1 MKVLYEHEKAHL
13 RYNEETRAIELIW
26 KKIHDVETYK
36 MVFNKALIFFQ
47 EHKAIN
53 LLSDIRNEGVV
64 SPTTSRWV
72 QEEILTKAYKSGLK
86 KIAIIMDTDV
96 FKEFYIEN
104 IRKKTTEETLQSFD
118 SYENANAWLK
128 S

>member
-1 MKVLYEHEKAHL
+1 MKVLFEHEKANL
-13 RYNEETRAIELIW
+13 RFNEETKAIELIW
-26 KKIHDVETYK
+26 KKIHDVDTYK
-36 MVFNKALIFFQ
+36 MVFSKALVLFQ
-47 EHKAIN
+47 EYNAIN

-72 QEEILTKAYKSGLK
+72 QEEILAKAYQSGLK
-86 KIAIIMDTDV
+86 KIAIVMESDV

-104 IRKKTTEETLQSFD
+104 IRKKTTDEMLQSFD